1 MAIRRVFL
9 AIMLAALTFTV
20 EAKRSVC
27 DSITIYGRVLCNDKP
42 LADVPVSDGV
52 HIVKTD
58 SLGHYSI
65 ASNKF
70 QNTVFVITPSGY
82 EPACRKRIL
91 PQFWS
96 LLRKKRE
103 VAEQHDF
110 HLVKRDQTKHRI
122 LFMSNLYLQ
131 NSNDDLLQFKKRTIP
146 AAREIVKEVG
156 DSTAVYTILLGDI
169 SNCPNWYSREFD
181 VSDAISLTASL
192 RYPTMLYTVMGDQ
205 DNDGAVPGTGLTDY
219 KAERQY
225 VYSCGPKYYSMNIG
239 DVHYVVLDNTVF
251 RNEPGK
257 GHYPTEIVGKRNYDR
272 FVTSDQLDWLR
283 KDLSLVADKSKPVVV
298 CMHHIAL
305 TTNSRGRVSKHF
317 SKPEYVDSLI
327 NCFKEFRDVHLVTS
341 GTMDRRLSKPKDF
354 PNIVEHAVASTSGD
368 SWKTGYND
376 FESINQRGTSAGF
389 EIFDIHGTKLSWH
402 HRTEGGDIKPFRV
415 YDMLAVGEYYRDN
428 LSIQNLLREYPKTF
442 VNYDTPDFAKCIYIN
457 WWGYEKGA
465 KLEVFEDNKPLRVHQ
480 IYQADPLYV
489 ATSAA
494 ITLKNSRKKPRM
506 SRNNCQHMFRVQ
518 RTSPTSVI
526 KVRST
531 DPFGRICEEIFVG
544 KKEFIQQIK

>member
-1 MAIRRVFL
+1 MTIRRVFL
-9 AIMLAALTFTV
+9 AIMLVALTFTV
-20 EAKRSVC
+20 EAKRSVR
-27 DSITIYGRVLCNDKP
+27 DSITIHGRVLCDDKP
-42 LADVPVSDGV
+42 LAGVPVSDGV

-58 SLGHYSI
+58 SLGRYSI
-65 ASNKF
+65 ASDKF

-82 EPACRKRIL
+82 EPECRKRIL

-156 DSTAVYTILLGDI
+156 DSTAVYSIILGDI

-205 DNDGAVPGTGLTDY
+205 DNDGAIPGTGLTDY

-257 GHYPTEIVGKRNYDR
+257 GNYPTEIVGKRNYDR

-283 KDLSLVADKSKPVVV
+283 KDLSLVEDKSKPVVV
-298 CMHHIAL
+298 CMHNIVL
-305 TTNSRGRVSKHF
+305 TTNSKGRISKQF
-317 SKPEYVDSLI
+317 SKPEYVDSLT
-327 NCFKEFRDVHLVTS
+327 NCFKEFRDVHFVTS
-341 GTMDRRLSKPKDF
+341 GTMDRRLSKSKDL
-354 PNIVEHAVASTSGD
+354 PNIVEHTVASTSGD
-368 SWKTGYND
+368 SWKTGYNG
-376 FESINQRGTSAGF
+376 FESINQRGTPAGF
-389 EIFDIHGTKLSWH
+389 EIFDIDTTKLSWH
-402 HRTEGGDIKPFRV
+402 YRAESGDTKPFRV
-415 YDMLAVGEYYRDN
+415 YDMVAMGEYYRNN
-428 LSIQNLLREYPKTF
+428 LDIQNLLREYPKTF
-442 VNYDTPDFAKCIYIN
+442 INYDTPDFAKYIYIN
-457 WWGYEKGA
+457 WWGYENGA
-465 KLEVFEDNKPLRVHQ
+465 KLEVFEDNKPLRVRQ
-480 IYQADPLYV
+480 IHQADPLYV

-494 ITLKNSRKKPRM
+494 ITLKNSRKRPRM
-506 SRNNCQHMFRVQ
+506 LRSNCQHMFRVQ
-518 RTSPTSVI
+518 RTSPTSTI
-526 KVRST
+526 KVRTT
-531 DPFGRICEEIFVG
+531 DPFGRICEEVFVG
-544 KKEFIQQIK
+544 KKEFIQPIE